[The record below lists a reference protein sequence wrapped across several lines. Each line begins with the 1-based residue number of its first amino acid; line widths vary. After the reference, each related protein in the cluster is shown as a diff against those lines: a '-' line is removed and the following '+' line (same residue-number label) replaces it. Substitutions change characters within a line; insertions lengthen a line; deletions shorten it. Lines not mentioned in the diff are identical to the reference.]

1 MFDEFKSGDKG
12 HMALVTEVSNTS
24 VEHSS
29 HYFRI
34 LNKKGKV
41 FDLFV
46 VGQVILWSSLTAVCF
61 FSVTNTTDG
70 RYSLQSPI
78 KQSFYTQVYVYTN

>member
-34 LNKKGKV
+34 SKKGKV

-46 VGQVILWSSLTAVCF
+46 VGQVILC
-61 FSVTNTTDG
+61 
-70 RYSLQSPI
+70 
-78 KQSFYTQVYVYTN
+78 

>member
-29 HYFRI
+29 HYFMI

-41 FDLFV
+41 LICLLLGRLYYVRYGV
-46 VGQVILWSSLTAVCF
+46 V
-61 FSVTNTTDG
+61 
-70 RYSLQSPI
+70 SP
-78 KQSFYTQVYVYTN
+78 QCAFLA